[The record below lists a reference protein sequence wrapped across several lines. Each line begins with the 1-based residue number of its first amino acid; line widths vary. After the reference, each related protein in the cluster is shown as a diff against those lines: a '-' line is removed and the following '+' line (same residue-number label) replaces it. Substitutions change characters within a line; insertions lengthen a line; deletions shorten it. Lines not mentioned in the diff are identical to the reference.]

1 MTLVNPTPQQ
11 TPADRKEKLDHTHT
25 RRASDDIQ
33 LHMDALLIARSNT
46 ALSIQHGR
54 LEPALDTN
62 EEICSLLH
70 HRWLANGL
78 HLMSVGSSAWVS
90 IRPSPAMV
98 TEICAPIA
106 SAEKAAACKAKP
118 EFGLNHQPHLLDIA
132 SSAYLH
138 MRAEHGDQTIIL
150 SGEDDTGKAS
160 ALAALSRHLVDLGH
174 INVTGKRSRISTL
187 VHRCHAILSAF
198 GSLTDVQVRSSEI
211 SAPCPDAAS
220 SAFIRYEELQFSQS
234 GELVGIKFIPYLLQ
248 TAHVS
253 SSIRRNFTVLY
264 GMVEGAT
271 ADERSLWHLNKRDNQ
286 TGRLSIYSWDTL
298 RDFKYTEGADTMAPG
313 ALDKLEEE
321 FVELRGH
328 LRALGMDAE
337 LQGEVFQVLAS
348 ILHLGNITF
357 KQAPTQISED
367 GVVVQNMQD
376 LAVVAELLGL
386 DALAIEAAITTRS
399 KNFSGDIVSINLDLD
414 AAVRQR
420 DCLAQAIYAAL
431 FVWISEHLNH
441 QLCRDESYWS
451 QYISIMDVPG
461 FDARTHLP
469 TPEHSIATESYYQII
484 VNYSNELLQEMSL
497 KHYNTYSKQL
507 AAENITTCT
516 SLSDKSVDSSI
527 SKLMHM
533 SHIGILPLLNSE
545 TICGNEA
552 QNDAAFVASVAH
564 HASEH
569 TAVCISHKPNVS
581 FTIQH
586 FGSANSSTACDYVT
600 TGWTMLNTD
609 LFQSGIVTL
618 FRGTFEDPG
627 TTSQFIRSLFSSHVI
642 STQADEA
649 SGVSTAPTDH
659 LFRPSSTHPKHSV
672 EGSLQPS
679 ESGSQPT
686 VALKRTLGHQLISD
700 FSGLLDV
707 VSNTKQ
713 WNLFSIRQ
721 SDLQSVSPMWDHSCV
736 ERQINSLPLLSIS
749 QSPFAPYSSTMTHEM
764 LFNRYEIQFRQYG
777 ISFDDR
783 NPSNACV
790 QLAIHMG
797 WGSSDVLCLS
807 TAVFLSEASWRLL
820 ESILVQSSPL
830 DVSHT
835 GEVSYVNPYQ
845 HRLGLEGHNP
855 HISVTPPPGEY
866 PPIDH
871 YTRLAFVDIAN
882 WSSEASNKATSQDT
896 LVGDSEAS
904 TPIKSEFG
912 NSSNDLH
919 RKTLLADNVYPAT
932 SRKGLEVSWATPSR
946 GICGSRFSRW
956 CRPLKRQGQD
966 GLFRSIHSPPKASP
980 RSANK
985 EAIST
990 TRYRWLCCT
999 WLLTW
1004 WIPSYFLKWCGCMKL
1019 RDRQIAWRE
1028 KTAFCILIAL
1038 LNAAVLMLIIG
1049 SGPILCP
1056 DEAQLSP
1063 RQISSLNQLDPH
1075 SATVYMYGNYHA
1087 AYDIAKSH
1095 LEKKYPNSQDAY
1107 WSASVLGQDVSAM
1120 FSKESAWSTY
1130 CPAFPRPPRQFQ
1142 LFPDDV
1148 PRFKSP
1154 AWVNH
1159 NPPNSTKDA
1168 LSASTIKD
1176 SIKGTVVW
1184 DEQDI
1189 KDWLTIKPSTN
1200 RMAIAYDRV
1209 YDLSPFFAQA
1219 YVATKRNFLG
1229 LEMANILTSAE
1240 MDGSI
1245 DSTQKFEAIRI
1256 SNPALWG
1263 NVMQC
1268 LDGLFYVGRVDH
1280 RNDFRCQ
1287 VSNYILLSISCVIVL
1302 VLLIKFIASLQFGPA
1317 PVPDVLN
1324 KFVICQVPCYTE
1336 NEDSLR
1342 RTLESVAALDY
1353 NDHQKLL
1360 FIVADGMI
1368 IGAGNDRPTPRIV
1381 LDILGVDSAVQPK
1394 SFAFH
1399 SLGNGTKQLN
1409 YVGKPSERTRPGN
1422 RGKRDSQLILM
1433 QFLSRAHYTLSMNPL
1448 ELELYHHMEHIIGIS
1463 PLMYEFILMV
1473 DADTNVYKTA
1483 LSQLVSC
1490 MVQDS
1495 KIIGVCGETRLS
1507 NDRDSWVTMIQVYEY
1522 FISHHLVKAFESL
1535 FGSVTCLPGCFSMY
1549 RIRSATGNK
1558 PLMISQSILQDY
1570 SINKVDT
1577 LHLKNLLHLGEDR
1590 YLTTLMMKHF
1600 PKMRT
1605 KYTPYALSETIAP
1618 DKWGVFQ
1625 SQRRRWINST
1635 VHNLM
1640 ELCTLPNLCG
1650 TCCFTMRFVVLFDLM
1665 ATLIQPATL
1674 VYLAYLISQCIIDD
1688 TRLIPIVSILMIA
1701 AIYGLQVILFV
1712 VKREVH
1718 NLGWMLIYL
1727 LAVPLFTF
1735 YLPIYSFWSLDDF
1748 SWGNTRL
1755 AIEQDGRRVE
1765 KVVEEESFDAE
1776 SIPRETWKAYLAR
1789 LNLDTI
1795 EPPLNGS
1802 FSVDRSLSS
1811 SSSSSSSASSSQTS
1825 SSSSSQSSEVVSTM
1839 LPLKVSSPRTHIG
1852 LPALQ
1857 SDFSLGIETSFDDF
1871 NHHPIKNWDV
1881 QYPVA
1886 AMSAIIQSELTQSE
1900 STSSPSGSLRIE
1912 SATPVR
1918 TEPPV
1923 LAWAP
1928 PIETELTSIWVDVP
1942 NQTSI

>member
-1 MTLVNPTPQQ
+1 
-11 TPADRKEKLDHTHT
+11 
-25 RRASDDIQ
+25 
-33 LHMDALLIARSNT
+33 
-46 ALSIQHGR
+46 
-54 LEPALDTN
+54 
-62 EEICSLLH
+62 
-70 HRWLANGL
+70 
-78 HLMSVGSSAWVS
+78 
-90 IRPSPAMV
+90 
-98 TEICAPIA
+98 
-106 SAEKAAACKAKP
+106 
-118 EFGLNHQPHLLDIA
+118 
-132 SSAYLH
+132 
-138 MRAEHGDQTIIL
+138 
-150 SGEDDTGKAS
+150 
-160 ALAALSRHLVDLGH
+160 
-174 INVTGKRSRISTL
+174 
-187 VHRCHAILSAF
+187 
-198 GSLTDVQVRSSEI
+198 
-211 SAPCPDAAS
+211 
-220 SAFIRYEELQFSQS
+220 
-234 GELVGIKFIPYLLQ
+234 
-248 TAHVS
+248 
-253 SSIRRNFTVLY
+253 
-264 GMVEGAT
+264 
-271 ADERSLWHLNKRDNQ
+271 
-286 TGRLSIYSWDTL
+286 
-298 RDFKYTEGADTMAPG
+298 
-313 ALDKLEEE
+313 
-321 FVELRGH
+321 
-328 LRALGMDAE
+328 
-337 LQGEVFQVLAS
+337 
-348 ILHLGNITF
+348 
-357 KQAPTQISED
+357 
-367 GVVVQNMQD
+367 
-376 LAVVAELLGL
+376 
-386 DALAIEAAITTRS
+386 
-399 KNFSGDIVSINLDLD
+399 
-414 AAVRQR
+414 
-420 DCLAQAIYAAL
+420 
-431 FVWISEHLNH
+431 
-441 QLCRDESYWS
+441 
-451 QYISIMDVPG
+451 
-461 FDARTHLP
+461 
-469 TPEHSIATESYYQII
+469 
-484 VNYSNELLQEMSL
+484 
-497 KHYNTYSKQL
+497 
-507 AAENITTCT
+507 
-516 SLSDKSVDSSI
+516 
-527 SKLMHM
+527 
-533 SHIGILPLLNSE
+533 
-545 TICGNEA
+545 
-552 QNDAAFVASVAH
+552 
-564 HASEH
+564 
-569 TAVCISHKPNVS
+569 
-581 FTIQH
+581 
-586 FGSANSSTACDYVT
+586 
-600 TGWTMLNTD
+600 
-609 LFQSGIVTL
+609 
-618 FRGTFEDPG
+618 
-627 TTSQFIRSLFSSHVI
+627 
-642 STQADEA
+642 
-649 SGVSTAPTDH
+649 
-659 LFRPSSTHPKHSV
+659 
-672 EGSLQPS
+672 
-679 ESGSQPT
+679 
-686 VALKRTLGHQLISD
+686 
-700 FSGLLDV
+700 
-707 VSNTKQ
+707 
-713 WNLFSIRQ
+713 
-721 SDLQSVSPMWDHSCV
+721 
-736 ERQINSLPLLSIS
+736 
-749 QSPFAPYSSTMTHEM
+749 
-764 LFNRYEIQFRQYG
+764 
-777 ISFDDR
+777 
-783 NPSNACV
+783 
-790 QLAIHMG
+790 
-797 WGSSDVLCLS
+797 
-807 TAVFLSEASWRLL
+807 
-820 ESILVQSSPL
+820 
-830 DVSHT
+830 
-835 GEVSYVNPYQ
+835 
-845 HRLGLEGHNP
+845 
-855 HISVTPPPGEY
+855 
-866 PPIDH
+866 
-871 YTRLAFVDIAN
+871 
-882 WSSEASNKATSQDT
+882 
-896 LVGDSEAS
+896 
-904 TPIKSEFG
+904 
-912 NSSNDLH
+912 
-919 RKTLLADNVYPAT
+919 
-932 SRKGLEVSWATPSR
+932 
-946 GICGSRFSRW
+946 
-956 CRPLKRQGQD
+956 
-966 GLFRSIHSPPKASP
+966 
-980 RSANK
+980 
-985 EAIST
+985 
-990 TRYRWLCCT
+990 
-999 WLLTW
+999 
-1004 WIPSYFLKWCGCMKL
+1004 MKL

-1409 YVGKPSERTRPGN
+1409 YGKVYSGMYSTQGHSIPFLVVVKVGKPSERTRPGN

>member
-1 MTLVNPTPQQ
+1 MTLVNPTPQK
-11 TPADRKEKLDHTHT
+11 TPADCKGKLDHTHT

-150 SGEDDTGKAS
+150 RSHDCFMLLQSVPFLSPPPSSHWVLFFFFVGLGSIVSWLPGGAAEADIVCFDVALISAFATHRSWLRVFFLIHTNTSPLWTVTRPSGEDDTGKAS

-946 GICGSRFSRW
+946 GICGSRFS
-956 CRPLKRQGQD
+956 KMVQTSKKA
-966 GLFRSIHSPPKASP
+966 RSGW
-980 RSANK
+980 
-985 EAIST
+985 AI
-990 TRYRWLCCT
+990 
-999 WLLTW
+999 
-1004 WIPSYFLKWCGCMKL
+1004 
-1019 RDRQIAWRE
+1019 QIY
-1028 KTAFCILIAL
+1028 TQ
-1038 LNAAVLMLIIG
+1038 
-1049 SGPILCP
+1049 PT
-1056 DEAQLSP
+1056 Q
-1063 RQISSLNQLDPH
+1063 SL
-1075 SATVYMYGNYHA
+1075 
-1087 AYDIAKSH
+1087 
-1095 LEKKYPNSQDAY
+1095 
-1107 WSASVLGQDVSAM
+1107 
-1120 FSKESAWSTY
+1120 
-1130 CPAFPRPPRQFQ
+1130 
-1142 LFPDDV
+1142 
-1148 PRFKSP
+1148 
-1154 AWVNH
+1154 
-1159 NPPNSTKDA
+1159 
-1168 LSASTIKD
+1168 
-1176 SIKGTVVW
+1176 
-1184 DEQDI
+1184 
-1189 KDWLTIKPSTN
+1189 
-1200 RMAIAYDRV
+1200 
-1209 YDLSPFFAQA
+1209 
-1219 YVATKRNFLG
+1219 
-1229 LEMANILTSAE
+1229 
-1240 MDGSI
+1240 
-1245 DSTQKFEAIRI
+1245 
-1256 SNPALWG
+1256 
-1263 NVMQC
+1263 
-1268 LDGLFYVGRVDH
+1268 
-1280 RNDFRCQ
+1280 
-1287 VSNYILLSISCVIVL
+1287 
-1302 VLLIKFIASLQFGPA
+1302 ASL
-1317 PVPDVLN
+1317 
-1324 KFVICQVPCYTE
+1324 C
-1336 NEDSLR
+1336 
-1342 RTLESVAALDY
+1342 
-1353 NDHQKLL
+1353 
-1360 FIVADGMI
+1360 
-1368 IGAGNDRPTPRIV
+1368 
-1381 LDILGVDSAVQPK
+1381 
-1394 SFAFH
+1394 
-1399 SLGNGTKQLN
+1399 
-1409 YVGKPSERTRPGN
+1409 
-1422 RGKRDSQLILM
+1422 
-1433 QFLSRAHYTLSMNPL
+1433 
-1448 ELELYHHMEHIIGIS
+1448 
-1463 PLMYEFILMV
+1463 
-1473 DADTNVYKTA
+1473 
-1483 LSQLVSC
+1483 
-1490 MVQDS
+1490 
-1495 KIIGVCGETRLS
+1495 
-1507 NDRDSWVTMIQVYEY
+1507 
-1522 FISHHLVKAFESL
+1522 
-1535 FGSVTCLPGCFSMY
+1535 
-1549 RIRSATGNK
+1549 
-1558 PLMISQSILQDY
+1558 
-1570 SINKVDT
+1570 
-1577 LHLKNLLHLGEDR
+1577 
-1590 YLTTLMMKHF
+1590 
-1600 PKMRT
+1600 
-1605 KYTPYALSETIAP
+1605 
-1618 DKWGVFQ
+1618 
-1625 SQRRRWINST
+1625 
-1635 VHNLM
+1635 
-1640 ELCTLPNLCG
+1640 
-1650 TCCFTMRFVVLFDLM
+1650 
-1665 ATLIQPATL
+1665 
-1674 VYLAYLISQCIIDD
+1674 
-1688 TRLIPIVSILMIA
+1688 
-1701 AIYGLQVILFV
+1701 
-1712 VKREVH
+1712 
-1718 NLGWMLIYL
+1718 
-1727 LAVPLFTF
+1727 
-1735 YLPIYSFWSLDDF
+1735 
-1748 SWGNTRL
+1748 
-1755 AIEQDGRRVE
+1755 
-1765 KVVEEESFDAE
+1765 
-1776 SIPRETWKAYLAR
+1776 
-1789 LNLDTI
+1789 
-1795 EPPLNGS
+1795 
-1802 FSVDRSLSS
+1802 
-1811 SSSSSSSASSSQTS
+1811 
-1825 SSSSSQSSEVVSTM
+1825 
-1839 LPLKVSSPRTHIG
+1839 
-1852 LPALQ
+1852 
-1857 SDFSLGIETSFDDF
+1857 
-1871 NHHPIKNWDV
+1871 
-1881 QYPVA
+1881 
-1886 AMSAIIQSELTQSE
+1886 
-1900 STSSPSGSLRIE
+1900 
-1912 SATPVR
+1912 
-1918 TEPPV
+1918 
-1923 LAWAP
+1923 
-1928 PIETELTSIWVDVP
+1928 
-1942 NQTSI
+1942 